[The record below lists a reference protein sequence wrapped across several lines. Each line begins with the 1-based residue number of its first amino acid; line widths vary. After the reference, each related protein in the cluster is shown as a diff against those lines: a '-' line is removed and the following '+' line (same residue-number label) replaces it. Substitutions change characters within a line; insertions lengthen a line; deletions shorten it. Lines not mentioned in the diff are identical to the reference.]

1 MVAIVEEKKKSKANK
16 KSQKK
21 IPEYLIYEILDNK
34 KIYYKDYKKVLSGEI
49 PPEAV
54 MGSSDLQA
62 WIISIIMEFL
72 FKNLPKKY
80 KVLSNEVG
88 YFYTSSRS
96 KKWLNLDIA
105 VINREKLKKPK
116 GTYLKVPPEVVIEV
130 DTKAELSELG
140 SEYYLLKTE
149 RLLDSGIKKVIWI
162 FTDVKKIQIAQKGEP
177 WIIVDFDYEF
187 EIIDNI
193 KINLAKL
200 LQEDD
205 L

>member
-1 MVAIVEEKKKSKANK
+1 MGGSDLQSWIVDIIVRFLHKF
-16 KSQKK
+16 
-21 IPEYLIYEILDNK
+21 L
-34 KIYYKDYKKVLSGEI
+34 DYKK
-49 PPEAV
+49 
-54 MGSSDLQA
+54 
-62 WIISIIMEFL
+62 
-72 FKNLPKKY
+72 Y
-80 KVLSNEVG
+80 KLLYNKVG
-88 YFYTSSRS
+88 YFHTSSRS
-96 KKWLNLDIA
+96 KKRLNLDVA

-130 DTKAELSELG
+130 DTKADLSELG

-162 FTDVKKIQIAQKGEP
+162 FTDVKKVQIAQKGEP
-177 WIIVDFDYEF
+177 WIIVDFDYKF